1 MPIMPQI
8 HDNGLV
14 SFHRFIAISL
24 EAGDSSL
31 TPEEALDLWRAQ
43 NPLPKDLEETKVA
56 LDEALRDMES
66 GDRGVPLE
74 QFDREF
80 RNQRNIPVE
89 P

>member
-1 MPIMPQI
+1 MSTANKS
-8 HDNGLV
+8 DLA
-14 SFHRFIAISL
+14 SFQRFIAIRV

-43 NPLPKDLEETKVA
+43 NPTRQDVEETTAA
-56 LDEALRDMES
+56 LAEALRDMDA
-66 GDRGVPLE
+66 GDHGMPLE

-80 RNQRNIPVE
+80 RSQRNIPVE